1 MDNKELQEFI
11 AWLPNNIEDFKDKT
25 PEEVADILRTTEIT
39 IRRYIDEEKFATT
52 YAGNKYLILG
62 KSLNEF
68 VSKGGSY

>member
-1 MDNKELQEFI
+1 MF
-11 AWLPNNIEDFKDKT
+11 EDKKFYTVK
-25 PEEVADILRTTEIT
+25 EVAEILRTTEIT